1 VTSDRSDSRT
11 LGVVVVGTGFGC
23 ITHVRALRAA
33 GLDVLAVVGRDPER
47 TRERARKFGVPVA
60 LTSLDRALA
69 LDGVDAVTIATPPH
83 THGDIALTAIA
94 AGKHVIC
101 EKPFARDAVE
111 ARRMLSSAERAR
123 IVHVLGTEFRWDPGQ
138 ATLARTV
145 RSGAIGEPR
154 LATVLLHVPVL
165 ADPGADVPVW
175 WADGSSGGGWLGAHG
190 SQVID
195 QLRVTLGEFARV
207 SAALPHVATTTR
219 TAEDAF
225 VVHFETNSGCA
236 GFMQSTAAD
245 WGPPVVITRV
255 AGTTGTAW
263 IEGIGA
269 KVKVADRA
277 GTRTLPVGTDLS
289 ASYQQ
294 PEPLPS
300 GVLHSAYDHMIAHG
314 FDLGPYT
321 RLAAAFRD
329 LILGNNDDSMSV
341 DDPRPATFVDG
352 VAGMEVLDAVRR
364 STQQNGAWVD
374 VPATIGL

>member
-1 VTSDRSDSRT
+1 MTSDRSDSQT

-33 GLDVLAVVGRDPER
+33 GLKVLAVVGRDPER
-47 TRERARKFGVPVA
+47 TRERAQKFGVPVA
-60 LTSLDRALA
+60 LTSLDRALT

-83 THGDIALTAIA
+83 THGDIALTAMA
-94 AGKHVIC
+94 AGKHLIC

-111 ARRMLSSAERAR
+111 ARRMLSSAQIAG

-165 ADPGADVPVW
+165 ADPASEVPAW

-195 QLRVTLGEFARV
+195 QLRVTLGEFVRV
-207 SAALPHVATTTR
+207 SAALPHVAPTTR

-225 VVHFETNSGCA
+225 VVHFETQSGCA
-236 GFMQSTAAD
+236 GVMQSTAAD

-255 AGTTGTAW
+255 AGTHGTAW
-263 IEGIGA
+263 IEGVGA

-277 GTRTLPVGTDLS
+277 GTHTVPVGTDLGTGH
-289 ASYQQ
+289 QQ
-294 PEPLPS
+294 PEPLPP
-300 GVLHSAYDHMIAHG
+300 GVLHSAYDRMIAHG

-329 LILGNNDDSMSV
+329 LILRNNDGPMIV
-341 DDPRPATFVDG
+341 DDPRP
-352 VAGMEVLDAVRR
+352 RPS
-364 STQQNGAWVD
+364 STASLAWK
-374 VPATIGL
+374 